1 MRRSSRSTLA
11 TPVTSE
17 KREPKRLAATVL
29 GDRGWCMGP
38 WRMATGIDL
47 RPEMQVF
54 FMNVGPAVDFS
65 NPFQGE
71 RPSPVMKQN
80 AAHWD
85 RILRAIVGLAMLVAS
100 FMAPV
105 PMLVRVLAFG
115 MMGVYMLATALIG
128 TCLGY
133 KMMGMSTCPIKQAG
147 SAQ

>member
-1 MRRSSRSTLA
+1 
-11 TPVTSE
+11 
-17 KREPKRLAATVL
+17 
-29 GDRGWCMGP
+29 
-38 WRMATGIDL
+38 MA
-47 RPEMQVF
+47 VF
-54 FMNVGPAVDFS
+54 FMNIGPLVDFS

-85 RILRAIVGLAMLVAS
+85 RILRAIAGLAMLVAS
-100 FMAPV
+100 FVAPV

-133 KMMGMSTCPIKQAG
+133 KLMGVSTCPIKQAG